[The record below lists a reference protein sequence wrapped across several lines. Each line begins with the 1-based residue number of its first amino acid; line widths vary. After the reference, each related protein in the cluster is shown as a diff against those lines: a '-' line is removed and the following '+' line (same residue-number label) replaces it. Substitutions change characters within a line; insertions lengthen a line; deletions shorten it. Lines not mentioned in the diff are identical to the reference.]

1 MPNELI
7 LDDIHIIKTDEF
19 RSEKVL
25 LGLKEKFTK
34 NNFETI
40 LNIFLCD
47 SVSFEMN
54 LLQFIILGFK
64 SQKELENINHPSIF
78 AIQSLQKEL
87 FRNLHKIYAFVR
99 FVETEDGVMY
109 AKLDTK
115 FNLIL
120 YIGKHFLKRFNNQN
134 YIIHD
139 IARKVA
145 FVKMREHHQVLE
157 VDSFSEPSLSKNED
171 KFSNLWK
178 TFFASVSIET
188 RENIKLQKRLVP
200 LIYRTFMTEFE

>member
-1 MPNELI
+1 MPNGLI

-19 RSEKVL
+19 RSKKVL

-47 SVSFEMN
+47 SVNFEMN

-64 SQKELENINHPSIF
+64 SQKELENINHRSVF

-87 FRNLHKIYAFVR
+87 FRNFHKMYAFVR
-99 FVETEDGVMY
+99 FVETDDGVLY

-115 FNLIL
+115 FNLIH

-145 FVKMREHHQVLE
+145 FVKMNESYQILVVE
-157 VDSFSEPSLSKNED
+157 SFSEPSLSKNED
-171 KFSNLWK
+171 KFATLWK